1 MRMSFC
7 MCFRSDQGL
16 DYFPSITGQSLLDRR
31 SFLSRAASGLGG
43 IALVHLLSQQRL
55 LAADRPAPIV
65 PKILSEAPV
74 AARPAHFTPKAK
86 QVLLIFCSGG
96 CSHLDTFDYKPE
108 LVRRDGQA
116 MPGASNLIT
125 FQGE

>member
-1 MRMSFC
+1 MIPEI
-7 MCFRSDQGL
+7 
-16 DYFPSITGQSLLDRR
+16 PSISPHPLLDRR
-31 SFLSRAASGLGG
+31 TFLSRAASGLGG

-55 LAADRPAPIV
+55 LAADTRTPIIPRIRP
-65 PKILSEAPV
+65 EAPV
-74 AARPAHFTPKAK
+74 AARPPHFSPKAK

-125 FQGE
+125 FQ